1 MYNILR
7 NPKKGARLGFR
18 ILNNLRQP
26 GIILSALLITFIFT
40 ITLFMGCSGGGG
52 SSSNDGGEVSA
63 LNLPDR
69 ITLSSVEESSNSQAA
84 LSLRARLGYSPF
96 MRAFDDAGTDYDNQT
111 KDSWIDDTDALDMIN
126 DILGVV
132 QDTAYENF
140 VNAGPYKA
148 LVRKVDESEQSQ
160 GGTSTTSSTT
170 ESLMEIIVDVS
181 RSDNDSP
188 MIVKVWVHEEDGP
201 GGFAMLIRGYFTVTA
216 GVSASYPYG
225 RMTAHFKGTALDA
238 NGEEVA
244 GDPLFTMAMSVGAD
258 NTGNVVI
265 QFVDVGEE
273 EEGGQI
279 FEWDNQA
286 RIVAKYDLTEGNAYV
301 YSMETDYDTGDPEE
315 EVFFFAYNEDYFK
328 YQEEGEVDVTVL
340 DKNDL
345 IHKVFRYK
353 LFEADSG
360 DRVTRNSGFPI
371 RLSGGQYAYV
381 GYYGLWAPYGVEIEN
396 GDTVT
401 NAETDEEYTVFNV
414 QGKLTEHTQTSI
426 LLDDLDGVEF
436 SVWDGTSGKDLVVT
450 WDSTV
455 AKFYKIGERS
465 QETGQITYY
474 DAPYAQYV
482 FNEWDGGWC
491 EALKAWLPLGR
502 TIIEGSST
510 VYYHTETTVN
520 PQTAENLDLY
530 FWGFALDAPI
540 TQGVIDAAAA
550 AEAAYWG
557 GGGPN
562 EKHYTFNA
570 ETMLLVDDDDDP
582 VTIGD
587 GLDLDNTTY
596 QWGYNM
602 GPLTTDDAYTAGDC
616 WGIYDESTYY
626 YWASGQNEWNQ
637 YTTVKDADGDYEVFD
652 SPLHLSYTHSTDND
666 INGDSTY
673 DGKKFNLDY
682 DGFELQIP
690 WEFDADEEDWQ
701 PAFNLK
707 DGVTMQDADG
717 TEYVVKAVEEAL
729 VMAEVSGADPAP
741 ELEIEEI
748 DPPTLTYD
756 SSKTDLV
763 GAEPADVELKVI
775 KGELMD

>member
-1 MYNILR
+1 MYKILR
-7 NPKKGARLGFR
+7 KPRKGTCPGLGLLKDFAPSGT
-18 ILNNLRQP
+18 ILA
-26 GIILSALLITFIFT
+26 ALLTALLMTTSLFIA
-40 ITLFMGCSGGGG
+40 CSGGGG
-52 SSSNDGGEVSA
+52 GGNNGGGEVAA

-69 ITLSSVEESSNSQAA
+69 ITLSSVEDSSNSQAS
-84 LSLRARLGYSPF
+84 LNLRARLGYSPF

-132 QDTAYENF
+132 QDTGYENF

-148 LVRKVDESEQSQ
+148 LVRKVDESEESQ

-170 ESLMEIIVDVS
+170 ESLMEIIVDVT
-181 RSDNDSP
+181 RSDNGSP
-188 MIVKVWVHEEDGP
+188 MIVKVWVNEEDGP
-201 GGFAMLIRGYFTVTA
+201 GGSAMLIRGYFTVNA
-216 GVSASYPYG
+216 GVSAGFPYG
-225 RMTAHFKGTALDA
+225 KMTAHFKGTKLDA
-238 NGEEVA
+238 NGQEVA
-244 GDPLFTMAMSVGAD
+244 GDPLFTMAMSVSAD
-258 NTGNVVI
+258 NSGNVVI

-273 EEGGQI
+273 DEGGQT
-279 FEWDNQA
+279 FEWDNRA
-286 RIVAKYDLTEGNAYV
+286 NIVAKYDLSEGNAYV
-301 YSMETDYDTGDPEE
+301 YSMETDWETGDPEE

-345 IHKVFRYK
+345 IHKVFRYR
-353 LFEADSG
+353 LFDADTG

-381 GYYGLWAPYGVEIEN
+381 GYYGLWVPYGKEIEH

-401 NAETDEEYTVFNV
+401 NAETDKEYTVFKA
-414 QGKLTEHTQTSI
+414 QGKLTKHNRTSI
-426 LLDDLDGVEF
+426 LLNDLDGVEV
-436 SVWDGTSGKDLVVT
+436 SVWDGTSSKDLVVT
-450 WDSTV
+450 WDSTDT
-455 AKFYKIGERS
+455 KFYKIGERS

-474 DAPYAQYV
+474 EEPYAQYV
-482 FNEWDGGWC
+482 FNEWNGGWC

-502 TIIEGSST
+502 TIAEGSPT
-510 VYYHTETTVN
+510 VNYHTETTVN
-520 PQTAENLDLY
+520 PQTAQNLDLY
-530 FWGFALDAPI
+530 FWGFALTAPI
-540 TQGVIDAAAA
+540 TQAAIDGAAV

-557 GGGPN
+557 GVPTA
-562 EKHYTFNA
+562 KHYTFNA
-570 ETMLLVDDDDDP
+570 ETMLLENDDGDA

-587 GLDLDNTTY
+587 GLDLDNSIY

-616 WGIYDESTYY
+616 WGIYDETTYY
-626 YWASGQNEWNQ
+626 YWGTGQNEWNQ

-652 SPLHLSYTHSTDND
+652 APLHLSYTHSTAND
-666 INGDSTY
+666 INGDSSY

-682 DGFELQIP
+682 DGFELHIP
-690 WEFDADEEDWQ
+690 WKFDADEGEWQ

-717 TEYVVKAVEEAL
+717 NEYVVKAVEEAL
-729 VMAEVSGADPAP
+729 VMAEITGADPAP
-741 ELEIEEI
+741 ELEIEEL
-748 DPPTLTYD
+748 DPPTLTYN

-763 GAEPADVELKVI
+763 GAVPDDVELKVI
-775 KGELMD
+775 KGELIE